1 MCADLPYVNL
11 PLSCCMAEAG
21 LGKTAMLAPAA
32 HQTRSRRPKAEDRID
47 ARLPAETKQ
56 LIERAAVITGVTL
69 SDFVISRAYEAA
81 AAIVREHD
89 TWVLSRRESKAFVDT
104 LLNPPEPNQALKAA
118 VASYKSH
125 T

>member
-1 MCADLPYVNL
+1 
-11 PLSCCMAEAG
+11 MAEAD

-32 HQTRSRRPKAEDRID
+32 YQARSRRPKAEDRID

-118 VASYKSH
+118 AARYKSH